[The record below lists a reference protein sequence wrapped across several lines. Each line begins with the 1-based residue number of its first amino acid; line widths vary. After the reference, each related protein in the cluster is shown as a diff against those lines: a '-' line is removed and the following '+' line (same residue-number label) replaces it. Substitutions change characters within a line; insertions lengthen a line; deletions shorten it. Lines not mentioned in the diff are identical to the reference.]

1 MLETNIIIQ
10 ISKIQRQSLL
20 KFGNQESKIKTVLDL
35 GLWSQL
41 NLVEHS
47 MFVLFIINLL
57 SKEHFWLRK
66 HWKNVYKI
74 FIENL
79 RLLKN
84 EFLYLRAIDIL

>member
-57 SKEHFWLRK
+57 SKEHFWLREN
-66 HWKNVYKI
+66 WKNVYKI

>member
-57 SKEHFWLRK
+57 SKEYFWLRE

-84 EFLYLRAIDIL
+84 EFLYLLAIDIL